1 MREAVINGRGA
12 TGIEFG
18 HDRVAIFDNQNAVF
32 LIAADLG

>member
-1 MREAVINGRGA
+1 MREALLNGHGA

-18 HDRVAIFDNQNAVF
+18 HDRVAIFDNQNGVF